1 MGSVEPIVTEHFLQ
15 STTTRED
22 WSRENVTVA
31 LRESG
36 VLNLVYVVTTHGSVV
51 PPYERHG

>member
-1 MGSVEPIVTEHFLQ
+1 MGSAEPIVTEHFLQ
-15 STTTRED
+15 AATTRED

-36 VLNLVYVVTTHGSVV
+36 VLNLVYVVTTRGSVV
-51 PPYERHG
+51 PPYEPHG